1 MAWPSSLMGTEREPS
16 IWRFGGILSSTGLP
30 VGGGRL
36 ILFVMSKPANLFD
49 DIDED
54 AEERADREAEA
65 DIAAG
70 RVVPHDEVVKWLD
83 DLAAG
88 KRRPR
93 PQPWK

>member
-1 MAWPSSLMGTEREPS
+1 MAIRGEPVER
-16 IWRFGGILSSTGLP
+16 GLAR
-30 VGGGRL
+30 GGGPPYPSD
-36 ILFVMSKPANLFD
+36 MSKPANLFD
-49 DIDED
+49 DIDD
-54 AEERADREAEA
+54 AAEERADLEAEA
-65 DIAAG
+65 DVAAG